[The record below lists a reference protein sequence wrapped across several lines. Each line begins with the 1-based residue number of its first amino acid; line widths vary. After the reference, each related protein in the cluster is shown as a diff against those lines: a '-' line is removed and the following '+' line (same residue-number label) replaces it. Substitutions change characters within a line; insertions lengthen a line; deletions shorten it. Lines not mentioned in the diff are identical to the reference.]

1 MRVIALVLG
10 LLLPFLANAAEK
22 PAPASPTA
30 GSYEEGKQYEI
41 IPGTTKPT
49 PGTKIEVT
57 EFFWYGCGHCFA
69 FEPILEPWAKKLPD
83 TVKFTRSPAMWP
95 QRRPGLPE
103 DLMSLHAK
111 LYYTALATTNLPKLH
126 PIFFEALQK
135 QGKQMIDPKEIGEV
149 VTAAGLDGAKF
160 IATMNSFAVQSQ
172 VTQADARQRMAK
184 ISGTPELVVGGYYKV
199 SAGKAGG
206 QKEMLEVVDFLVKK
220 IQSGG

>member
-1 MRVIALVLG
+1 MRVIALVMG
-10 LLLPFLANAAEK
+10 LLLPLFANAADTPASAK
-22 PAPASPTA
+22 PAPA
-30 GSYEEGKQYEI
+30 SYEEGKQYEV

-103 DLMSLHAK
+103 DLMTQHAK
-111 LYYTALATTNLPKLH
+111 LYYTALATNNLTKLH
-126 PIFFEALQK
+126 PIFFDAVYK
-135 QGKQMIDPKEIGEV
+135 QGKHMIDPKEIAEV

-160 IATMNSFAVQSQ
+160 TATLNSFAVQSQ
-172 VTQADARQRMAK
+172 VTQADARLRMAK

-199 SAGKAGG
+199 SAGNAGG
-206 QKEMLEVVDFLVKK
+206 QKQMLEVVDFLVKK